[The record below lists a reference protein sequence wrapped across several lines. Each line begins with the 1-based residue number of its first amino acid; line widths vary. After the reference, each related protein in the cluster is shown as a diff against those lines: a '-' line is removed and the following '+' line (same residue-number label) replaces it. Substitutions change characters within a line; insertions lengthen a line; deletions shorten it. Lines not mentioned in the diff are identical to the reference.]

1 VLGSVNADV
10 KATGDWFDVDISS
23 LGLKIDSGS
32 FYAGWVESGST
43 YYNGIDADPSYHQRS
58 WAYFPS
64 YDEWIPFESLG
75 LQANLM
81 VRVRECSL
89 ADAPVQ
95 NVTTGRKYFGIQ
107 AAINTAKS
115 GEQIVVNKGT
125 YYENIYFKGKNLVVR
140 STDPNDSAVVAATV
154 IKGGSDVVTFSGGQD
169 ENCVL
174 AGFTITGGN
183 RGIYCSGS
191 YPTITNCVVAKNTGE
206 GVYAYYASPTLTNC
220 TITGNG
226 AGGVAADS
234 ASEPAV
240 ANCTIVGNRIGGITV
255 NWSTTTVVNSII
267 WSNWPKQITGARGAA
282 LITYSDVQDGW
293 PALGNID
300 DDPCFASAGY
310 WADANDPN
318 IHSEPNE
325 PDAIWVQGDY
335 HLKSQGWRWN
345 STRREW
351 GFDRVTSRAIDAG
364 SPSSPLGKEP
374 TSVPDDPGNIWG
386 QNLRI
391 DMGAFGGTAEAS
403 MPPHKWA
410 ILGDMTNDGTLD
422 LLDLVIWAEN
432 WLRTNPPSAGP
443 ADLNRDRIV
452 DMTDFALLAE
462 DWLVETSWHD

>member
-1 VLGSVNADV
+1 
-10 KATGDWFDVDISS
+10 
-23 LGLKIDSGS
+23 
-32 FYAGWVESGST
+32 
-43 YYNGIDADPSYHQRS
+43 
-58 WAYFPS
+58 
-64 YDEWIPFESLG
+64 
-75 LQANLM
+75 
-81 VRVRECSL
+81 
-89 ADAPVQ
+89 
-95 NVTTGRKYFGIQ
+95 
-107 AAINTAKS
+107 
-115 GEQIVVNKGT
+115 
-125 YYENIYFKGKNLVVR
+125 
-140 STDPNDSAVVAATV
+140 
-154 IKGGSDVVTFSGGQD
+154 
-169 ENCVL
+169 
-174 AGFTITGGN
+174 
-183 RGIYCSGS
+183 
-191 YPTITNCVVAKNTGE
+191 
-206 GVYAYYASPTLTNC
+206 LTNC

-240 ANCTIVGNRIGGITV
+240 ANCTIVGNRSGGITV
-255 NWSTTTVVNSII
+255 SWSTTTVVSSII
-267 WSNWPKQITGARGAA
+267 WSNWPKQITGTRGAA
-282 LITYSDVQDGW
+282 LITYSDVQGGW

-300 DDPCFASAGY
+300 DDPCFASSGY

-345 STRREW
+345 SNRREW

-364 SPSSPLGKEP
+364 SPSTPLGKEP

-462 DWLVETSWHD
+462 DWLVETSWHY